1 MAFSRHTPTEGA
13 GRAAD
18 NVRHFMDSE
27 STERLQTLSPV
38 LANRDDRPTR
48 ILVVEDNPGDY
59 RLIAECFRE
68 PTQRLPSEITN
79 ATTLKEALTILEDSD
94 SDIVLLDLSLPDSAG
109 LDTFRSIH
117 QTAPKL
123 PIVVLSGNENEDLAA
138 EIVKLGAQDSLSKD
152 FLSSPVAAPLI
163 RRTVRHAIE
172 RKFAHESLKAMQM
185 QLIQAEKLEGIGRL
199 AAGVAHEVRNPLA
212 RVLLGIEYLQG
223 GIEEGDPNVPI
234 VLERMGSAV
243 DRADTILKGM
253 LDFASD
259 RGLTLEDTDANVL
272 LQSALLLLEHELKSN
287 GILVTEKFQPS
298 LPTLRIDPRKME
310 QVIINL
316 VMNAIHAMEGQEA
329 RELTIRTSSEVLE
342 GLEPNQGARTRE
354 HLRSGDRVVTIS
366 IEDTG
371 GGIPKESLANIWD
384 PFFTTKATGVGTGLG
399 LSVTRKI
406 LDLHQGQITLEN
418 TDKGAVA
425 TIKIK
430 AE

>member
-1 MAFSRHTPTEGA
+1 METEQNTSDPTSFS
-13 GRAAD
+13 
-18 NVRHFMDSE
+18 M
-27 STERLQTLSPV
+27 PV
-38 LANRDDRPTR
+38 SANREDRPTR

-68 PTQRLPSEITN
+68 ATQRQSAEITN
-79 ATTLKEALTILEDSD
+79 ATTLKEALEILKSSG
-94 SDIVLLDLSLPDSAG
+94 SDIVMLDLSLPDSAG
-109 LDTFRSIH
+109 LDTFRAIH

-123 PIVVLSGNENEDLAA
+123 PIVVLSGNENEELAA

-152 FLSSPVAAPLI
+152 FLSSPVAGPLI

-172 RKFAHESLKAMQM
+172 RKSAHESLKAMQM

-223 GIEEGDPNVPI
+223 GIEADDPNLPV
-234 VLERMGSAV
+234 VLERMASAV
-243 DRADTILKGM
+243 DRADTILRGM

-259 RGLTLEDTDANVL
+259 RGLTLEDTNANVL
-272 LQSALLLLEHELKSN
+272 LSSALLLLEHELKSKD
-287 GILVTEKFQPS
+287 IQVVRDFEAE
-298 LPTLRIDPRKME
+298 LPTVRIDPRKME

-316 VMNAIHAMEGQEA
+316 VMNAIHAMEGKEKRQ
-329 RELTIRTSSEVLE
+329 LTIRTSSEVMK
-342 GLEPNQGARTRE
+342 GLEPNEGARTRA
-354 HLRSGDRVVTIS
+354 HLRSGDKVVTIT

-406 LDLHQGQITLEN
+406 LELHQGQITIEN
-418 TDKGAVA
+418 SGEGALA
-425 TIKIK
+425 NIKLK
-430 AE
+430 VD